1 MRLASRLGYGSLLGL
16 STFVVTSAAYTGC
29 TGEVRQ
35 QTTPSAD
42 AGGCAAGEAA
52 RNFAGQELCCDGDD
66 CHTVGKTSAQLGAPC
81 SPGAADQ
88 PVDDITGTVDTC
100 VAEHCN
106 GDRVAT
112 DYLDTATETKGTLG
126 CVASGSATTWQWTGP
141 VSVHQVVLACVDTG
155 VEACGVPG
163 YGYGYG
169 YYGDGCGCHTG
180 PAGSPVCWDGSPCP
194 GPTGYYGVNTVRQ
207 RAVTL
212 VSSTCSVG
220 GSAPSPCP
228 QGSL

>member
-16 STFVVTSAAYTGC
+16 STFVVTSAGYTGC

-35 QTTPSAD
+35 TPPPPPA
-42 AGGCAAGEAA
+42 AGCAAGEVP
-52 RNFAGQELCCDGDD
+52 RNLAGQELCCNGDD
-66 CHTVGKTSAQLGAPC
+66 CHSVGTTSAQLGAAC

-88 PVDDITGTVDTC
+88 PVDDITGTMDTC
-100 VAEHCN
+100 VAEYCS

-126 CVASGSATTWQWTGP
+126 CGSSGGGAAWQWKGP
-141 VSVHQVVLACVDTG
+141 VSVHQVVLACVTTG
-155 VEACGVPG
+155 VQACGG

-180 PAGSPVCWDGSPCP
+180 PAGSPVCWDGNPCP
-194 GPTGYYGVNTVRQ
+194 GPYGYYGVNTVAQ

-220 GSAPSPCP
+220 GAAPSPCP